1 MNTVFGIS
9 EKIGINYFFKCFSN
23 KYADFEGRA
32 RRREFWWIY
41 FWAHVLA
48 LIILW
53 IWSPYLKGSDEL
65 EFATALSVT
74 IFAGLISVAPLYAVT
89 IRRFHDVGLSG
100 WWWLLTLIPL
110 VGGVFFLI
118 VALTKGQPK
127 TNSWGPIPSFES
139 ETDDE
144 KNFRKSFKT
153 AQSGDRNAQYFI
165 GFCYWRGDGV
175 EKNKLEA
182 RYWLEKA
189 SQQGDPRATFLLTS
203 LAESDEA
210 EKKLFLLGAEQG
222 DLYSMI
228 DVALDSFFAHE
239 ENSDTVK
246 SSQLIAN
253 PQNSFLLAKK
263 AAESNYKRA
272 FEAVAL
278 FYLEGFGVSKDE
290 NEAIKWLQKGVTQNC
305 KDSCRFLGEIYSSD
319 DSKNKDLLASLKY
332 FKKGAELGDAKSQFK
347 YALALSTGNGVS
359 KNETEAYRWF
369 LSANSQDELDSS
381 DHESCVKFIADL
393 ESKLSRDE
401 IQKAQLL
408 ASQFQAPE
416 KSSSIKI
423 PIPAPP
429 RESLAR
435 IIMFFLFPFIVF
447 FLSSLIS
454 GFIIVTFN
462 LFPPTNTAPKGDPNV
477 FHKEKAELDAI

>member
-9 EKIGINYFFKCFSN
+9 EKIGMNYLLKCFCN

-32 RRREFWWIY
+32 RRREFWWTY
-41 FWAHVLA
+41 FCAHVLA

-65 EFATALSVT
+65 EFATALSLCL
-74 IFAGLISVAPLYAVT
+74 FLGLISVTPLCAVT
-89 IRRFHDVGLSG
+89 IRRFHDVGLNG

-175 EKNKLEA
+175 EQNKLEA

-210 EKKLFLLGAEQG
+210 EQKLYLLGAEQG
-222 DLYSMI
+222 DLLCMLK
-228 DVALDSFFAHE
+228 VAADFFYAHE

-246 SSQLIAN
+246 SNQLIAN

-263 AAESNYKRA
+263 AAESNCKSA
-272 FEAVAL
+272 FTLVAL
-278 FYLEGFGVSKDE
+278 FYQKGFGVSEDE

-305 KDSCRFLGEIYSSD
+305 KYSCFSLGVIYSAD
-319 DSKNKDLLASLKY
+319 DSENKDLLASLKC
-332 FKKGAELGDAKSQFK
+332 FKKGAELGYAKSQFK

-369 LSANSQDELDSS
+369 LSAKSQNECDSS

-416 KSSSIKI
+416 ESSSIKHL
-423 PIPAPP
+423 IPAPP
-429 RESLAR
+429 KESLASL
-435 IIMFFLFPFIVF
+435 IILFLFPFIVY
-447 FLSSLIS
+447 FLSCWIS
-454 GFIIVTFN
+454 GFIVGLLN
-462 LFPPTNTAPKGDPNV
+462 L
-477 FHKEKAELDAI
+477 

>member
-1 MNTVFGIS
+1 
-9 EKIGINYFFKCFSN
+9 
-23 KYADFEGRA
+23 
-32 RRREFWWIY
+32 
-41 FWAHVLA
+41 
-48 LIILW
+48 
-53 IWSPYLKGSDEL
+53 
-65 EFATALSVT
+65 
-74 IFAGLISVAPLYAVT
+74 
-89 IRRFHDVGLSG
+89 
-100 WWWLLTLIPL
+100 
-110 VGGVFFLI
+110 
-118 VALTKGQPK
+118 
-127 TNSWGPIPSFES
+127 
-139 ETDDE
+139 
-144 KNFRKSFKT
+144 
-153 AQSGDRNAQYFI
+153 
-165 GFCYWRGDGV
+165 
-175 EKNKLEA
+175 
-182 RYWLEKA
+182 
-189 SQQGDPRATFLLTS
+189 
-203 LAESDEA
+203 
-210 EKKLFLLGAEQG
+210 
-222 DLYSMI
+222 MI

-435 IIMFFLFPFIVF
+435 KIMFFLLPFIVL

-462 LFPPTNTAPKGDPNV
+462 LFPSTNTAPKEDPNV
-477 FHKEKAELDAI
+477 FYKEINEI